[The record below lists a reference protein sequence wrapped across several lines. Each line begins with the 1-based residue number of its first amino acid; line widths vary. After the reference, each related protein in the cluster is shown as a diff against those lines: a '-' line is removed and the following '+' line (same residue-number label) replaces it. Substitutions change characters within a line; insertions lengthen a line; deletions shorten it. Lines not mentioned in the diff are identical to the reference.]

1 MKKYLKILNIIL
13 VLVFASGQTTG
24 QSMQGAVGSV
34 TLDGKV
40 WNSLA
45 FRPVIPIGKAALALD
60 LVFYIDGEGNL
71 HKDEWDFSDGTAIK
85 NTLLDKIYY
94 IRWGQ
99 PGDKLYLKVGALD
112 RVSLGYGILVNGY
125 SNTLFYP
132 DVRKTGLE
140 YGVKLNRFAV
150 TGFVNDFKENISLTG
165 IRIESSAFTGFP
177 VAASAVLDRNQF
189 LALRDR
195 DGDGRPD
202 VVDDFP
208 NNSRYWLDSDHDGL
222 ADVDP
227 LELDID
233 GDGITDTLDNRIP
246 GWPLDTTIVLDTDIQ
261 TLPDPLN
268 IQTTSDPVG
277 ALAFDVGFP
286 LFSNKRYSVFL
297 YAQAAKLIGETRNPE
312 TQAKEQLGSG
322 LIPLGAGIRFGPLR
336 VSLEYR
342 MVPHGNFEFGYWSR
356 TYDAERAVLSVSGSD
371 KILITKESQLGKYG
385 ALKGI
390 YGQAVINLIN
400 WFNISASYQ
409 NLAGENWNANLQS
422 FETSNVESFLA
433 SVSLTKQVSKLK
445 EARLYYQQQNVPN
458 PFQFEFTENTV
469 MGYRL
474 GLEMGGG
481 MVITY
486 QMQKTFVDLNG
497 DGDVNDRKEAVKHIV
512 FETSFGF

>member
-1 MKKYLKILNIIL
+1 MEKWQKMAAFILSL
-13 VLVFASGQTTG
+13 ACFSGIAG
-24 QSMQGAVGSV
+24 SQSMQGAVGSV

-40 WNSLA
+40 WNALA
-45 FRPVIPIGKAALALD
+45 FRPVIPLGKAALALD

-99 PGDKLYLKVGALD
+99 PGDKLYFKIGALD

-125 SNTLFYP
+125 SNTLLYP
-132 DVRKTGLE
+132 DVRKTGLDF
-140 YGVKLNRFAV
+140 GARIQRFAI
-150 TGFVNDFKENISLTG
+150 TGFVNDFKENLSLTG

-202 VVDDFP
+202 LVDDFP
-208 NNSRYWLDSDHDGL
+208 ENPQYWLDSDHDGW
-222 ADVDP
+222 ADKDP
-227 LELDID
+227 RELDID
-233 GDGITDTLDNRIP
+233 GDGITDTLSGSIP

-261 TLPDPLN
+261 TRPEPLN

-277 ALAFDVGFP
+277 AVALDIGFP
-286 LFSNKRYSVFL
+286 LFSNQRASVSL
-297 YAQAAKLIGETRNPE
+297 YAQAAKLLGETRNPA
-312 TQAKEQLGSG
+312 TGAKEQLGSG
-322 LIPLGAGIRFGPLR
+322 LIPLGAGITFGPLR
-336 VSLEYR
+336 FNMEYR

-356 TYDAERAVLSVSGSD
+356 TYDAERAVLSISGND
-371 KILITKESQLGKYG
+371 KILITKESKLGEYG
-385 ALKGI
+385 TLKGV
-390 YGQAVINLIN
+390 YGQAVINLLN
-400 WFNISASYQ
+400 WFDISASYQ
-409 NLAGENWNANLQS
+409 NLVGENWDSNRQS
-422 FETSNVESFLA
+422 FQTSTVESFLA
-433 SVSLTKQVSKLK
+433 SVSLMKQVSKLR

-458 PFQFEFTENTV
+458 PFRFEFTENTV

-481 MVITY
+481 MMITY

-497 DGDVNDRKEAVKHIV
+497 DGDVNDSKESVNHVV